1 LKLESPEALVM
12 LLREPLRLFGGGG
25 GGGGGG
31 PEEEEGAGAVNA
43 NFFSVGLCMPA

>member
-1 LKLESPEALVM
+1 LELESPEALVM

-25 GGGGGG
+25 GGGG
-31 PEEEEGAGAVNA
+31 PEEGVGVGAVNA